1 MSIMDRVYGVQGPLG
16 DTRFPFLW
24 GWGRMEIRSLPWDL
38 DSYPSLRTLRG
49 QTLLV
54 QEHLSFLPESKPMF
68 WRWLTLPLNMKE
80 ESTSLGSFVFGQASG
95 LAGVLVSW
103 PGIWNLG
110 LAVKVASPNHWTPRE
125 FPARLG
131 SWSDVVKGK
140 SRETEVWEN
149 EGETVKANLFQKV
162 WGGEVQSRST
172 MLTLSSHLAP
182 PLALP
187 SHLHNREV
195 SAY

>member
-1 MSIMDRVYGVQGPLG
+1 MGCRAPLG
-16 DTRFPFLW
+16 DTRFPFVW
-24 GWGRMEIRSLPWDL
+24 GWGRMETRSLPWDL
-38 DSYPSLRTLRG
+38 DIHPSLRTLRG

-54 QEHLSFLPESKPMF
+54 QEPLSFLPESKPMF
-68 WRWLTLPLNMKE
+68 WRWLTLPLIMEE

-95 LAGVLVSW
+95 LAG
-103 PGIWNLG
+103 IWNLG
-110 LAVKVASPNHWTPRE
+110 PAVKVASPNHWTPRE
-125 FPARLG
+125 FPAWLG

-162 WGGEVQSRST
+162 WGGEVQSRSK
-172 MLTLSSHLAP
+172 MLTLSSHSAP

-187 SHLHNREV
+187 FHLHNREV